1 MFNILSDRLYSGRS
15 DLGEVV
21 SDPVSNVLLTQD
33 HHKSLWGFIQT
44 LHALNTLSMDES
56 IH

>member
-21 SDPVSNVLLTQD
+21 SDLVSNVLLKQD
-33 HHKSLWGFIQT
+33 HHKSL
-44 LHALNTLSMDES
+44 
-56 IH
+56 